1 MKIINFAHMIKKINY
16 IFAIVVIV
24 IGISACSKYQK
35 LLKST
40 DYSLKYEMAKKYY
53 AKKDYFRTVQLLDQ
67 VLIYFKGTS
76 KADSAYYIY
85 AYSYYYQE
93 DYLSAAYHF
102 KNFATTYIM
111 SPFTEECRYMS
122 AYCLYLDSPIYKL
135 DQTNTFQAIK
145 ELQSFVDLYPTSP
158 RVAECNKL
166 LDELRLK
173 LQKKYYEISLLY
185 LKTENYV
192 AAIYSFN
199 NNLKDYPDN
208 IYKEDILFNLLKTHY
223 LYAKNSVDSKKA
235 ERYGNTIDA
244 YNFLIKSYTSSKYAK
259 EAEAYYKSAQKEISK
274 LNKIKS

>member
-1 MKIINFAHMIKKINY
+1 MLKNIKNII
-16 IFAIVVIV
+16 IVVTILV
-24 IGISACSKYQK
+24 GISACSKYQK

-40 DYSLKYEMAKKYY
+40 DYEKKYEMAKKYY
-53 AKKDYFRTVQLLDQ
+53 AEKDYFRTIQLLDQ

-85 AYSYYYQE
+85 AYSYYYQN

-102 KNFATTYIM
+102 KNFSTTYFM
-111 SPFTEECRYMS
+111 SPFTEECAYMS

-145 ELQSFVDLYPTSP
+145 ELQLFVDLYPKSS
-158 RVAECNKL
+158 RVSQCNKL

-173 LQKKYYEISLLY
+173 LEKKYFEIAKLY

-192 AAIYSFN
+192 AAIWAFK

-208 IYKEDILFNLLKTHY
+208 IYKEEILFDLIKANY
-223 LYAKNSVDSKKA
+223 LYAKNSVDRKKV
-235 ERYGNTIDA
+235 ERYEATIEA
-244 YNFLIKSYTSSKYAK
+244 YNFFIKSYPNSKYSGM
-259 EAEAYYKSAQKEISK
+259 AESFYKSAQKEI
-274 LNKIKS
+274 NKIKNIKS